1 MSNSRRDFL
10 KNAGLGFATAGLAL
24 DNLACAAATQ
34 TGQSESERLL
44 IDRPGQ
50 PEPAPMG
57 YDRLPLDWYQAAT
70 RRLKEKVAEKGVDAV
85 LLSTDTNM
93 VYFTGC
99 FRGSGERST
108 WAFFPVNEVDTVYW
122 FAPGIDRELIQSWWC
137 TEFEYYFCYPHAEGG
152 FPNRGQVVKGDPVDL
167 WAWALSGLE
176 KKGYADKTIGI
187 DAELRPS
194 QMKTV
199 EKVLPKAKFVDISDI
214 CLEMRIIKTKEE
226 IALAQRAYRYF
237 DKVHAFCRDYILERG
252 LEATDF
258 EIGMALEAFG
268 MNLMMKDVKRDG
280 KPHSAVGMYV
290 TSEYVRTGQAT
301 SYPHPNQFF
310 HSRVQKGDNLY
321 VNTDILLGGHGGE
334 GYRNYQIH
342 PWDDKQE
349 KMWQVVADCVQ
360 IQVEE
365 TKPGVA
371 CNEVAYKIHDYQ
383 VKQGMQ
389 DYIYHRPAHG
399 QGQNSEGHQPP
410 FIALGDPTIIEE
422 GMTFSV
428 EPGLFDPERGIG
440 VNPSD
445 KLLVLKDKSVLM
457 SRVPFSRE
465 WSFLTL

>member
-1 MSNSRRDFL
+1 M
-10 KNAGLGFATAGLAL
+10 KNAGIGFATAGLAL
-24 DNLACAAATQ
+24 ENLACAPASQ
-34 TGQSESERLL
+34 TVESASEQLFVQ
-44 IDRPGQ
+44 RPGQ
-50 PEPAPMG
+50 PEPAPIG
-57 YDRLPLDWYQAAT
+57 YDRLPLDWYKST
-70 RRLKEKVAEKGVDAV
+70 SRRLRDKAAERGVDVV

-108 WAFFPVNEVDTVYW
+108 WALFPVNEEDTVYW
-122 FAPGIDRELIQSWWC
+122 YSPGIDRDLISSWWC
-137 TEFEYYFCYPHAEGG
+137 TENDYYFCYPHADGG
-152 FPNRGQVVKGDPVDL
+152 FPNKGQVVKGEPVDL
-167 WAWALSGLE
+167 WAWVLNGLKE
-176 KKGYADKTIGI
+176 RGFGDKTIGI

-199 EKVLPKAKFVDISDI
+199 EDVLPNATFVDTSDI
-214 CLEMRIIKTKEE
+214 CLGMRIIKTREE
-226 IALAQRAYRYF
+226 IALSQRAYRYF

-252 LEATDF
+252 TEATDF
-258 EIGMALEAFG
+258 EIGMALEAYG

-290 TSEYVRTGQAT
+290 TSEYVRAGQAT
-301 SYPHPNQFF
+301 AYPHPNQFF
-310 HSRVQKGDNLY
+310 HTRVQKGDNLY
-321 VNTDILLGGHGGE
+321 VNTDILLGGQGGE

-342 PWDDKQE
+342 PWSAHQE

-365 TKPGVA
+365 SKPGVP

-389 DYIYHRPAHG
+389 DYIFHRAAHG
-399 QGQNSEGHQPP
+399 HGQNSEGHQPP
-410 FIALGDPTIIEE
+410 FIALGDPTLIEE

-428 EPGLFDPERGIG
+428 EPGLFDPERGVG

-445 KLLVLKDKSVLM
+445 KLLILKDKSVLM
-457 SRVPFSRE
+457 SSVPFSRE